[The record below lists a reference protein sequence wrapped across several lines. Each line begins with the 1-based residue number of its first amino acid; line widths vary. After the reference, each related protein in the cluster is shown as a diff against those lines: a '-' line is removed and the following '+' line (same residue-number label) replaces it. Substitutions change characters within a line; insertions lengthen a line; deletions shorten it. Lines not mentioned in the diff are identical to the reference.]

1 MNPWPLADLQTEMT
15 IQWVFHPR
23 DLANSLNPLD
33 HPWNFDSAMVAKH
46 RLRCITRA
54 DRDACNDGKW
64 VCCYRP
70 TSFLFDAV
78 MSAFWAGRVVTYR
91 GKPVSMAVA
100 LRFLKPR
107 YRWERRR

>member
-1 MNPWPLADLQTEMT
+1 MNPWPLADLQTEIT
-15 IQWVFHPR
+15 IQRVFHPR

-54 DRDACNDGKW
+54 DREACNDGKW
-64 VCCYRP
+64 VASRRRP
-70 TSFLFDAV
+70 DLWDVLIVGSELYLH
-78 MSAFWAGRVVTYR
+78 GKRVE
-91 GKPVSMAVA
+91 SEADVA
-100 LRFLKPR
+100 RFFKPR

>member
-1 MNPWPLADLQTEMT
+1 MPFPLQALQTDIAM
-15 IQWVFHPR
+15 Q
-23 DLANSLNPLD
+23 LAIRSRGMANQLNPLD

-46 RLRCITRA
+46 RLRCITGA
-54 DRDACNDGKW
+54 DREACNDGKW

-78 MSAFWAGRVVTYR
+78 MNAFWAGRVVTYR